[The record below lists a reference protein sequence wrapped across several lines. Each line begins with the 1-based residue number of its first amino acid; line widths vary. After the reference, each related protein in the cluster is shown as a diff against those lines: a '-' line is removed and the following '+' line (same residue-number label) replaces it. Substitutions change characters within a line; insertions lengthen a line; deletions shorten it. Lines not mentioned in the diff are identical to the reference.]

1 MVKKNNYFLISGFL
15 SLSIFTFFLVLF
27 FYMLFSSSKINSYA
41 LVKDTYISISMTT
54 PIIETKKIKKNVSSV
69 VENTVEP
76 IESKEVDIDELF
88 SDVWTQNIKKTEK
101 KIEKKIDN
109 KRLQNIQK
117 RIKTSENK
125 EISKI
130 SDKITDIEMNN
141 SDENTTQS
149 STSNE
154 VNEYL
159 AKIQALVYR
168 YFNPPLNS
176 QGNSVKAV
184 IQLSAIGKV
193 LDFRILNYS
202 ANVELNEESDKI
214 KKRLMS
220 VIFPQNPENKT
231 VNYIIILTSK
241 E

>member
-1 MVKKNNYFLISGFL
+1 M
-15 SLSIFTFFLVLF
+15 
-27 FYMLFSSSKINSYA
+27 MFSSTKINSYA
-41 LVKDTYISISMTT
+41 LVKDNYISISITS
-54 PIIETKKIKKNVSSV
+54 PIIETKKTKKNVSAV
-69 VENTVEP
+69 VENIQEP
-76 IESKEVDIDELF
+76 IESKEVDIDDLF
-88 SDVWTQNIKKTEK
+88 SDVWTQNIIKPEK

-117 RIKTSENK
+117 RIKTSQNK

-130 SDKITDIEMNN
+130 SDKITDIEMKK
-141 SDENTTQS
+141 SDENATLS

-168 YFNPPLNS
+168 YFNPPPNS

-184 IQLSAIGKV
+184 IQLSSIGKV

-220 VIFPQNPENKT
+220 VIFPQNPDNKT